1 MKRILIPVLLA
12 MTAYAAMPQA
22 AAAEQ
27 PRPPHCERG
36 DKTNCLPKPPND
48 GADPPSN
55 QQSCAE
61 KPRPPP
67 PPRVAQTAQ
76 RRSNVWTRGARYSG
90 QSVRVDAS
98 RADLSAAGAH
108 QRWLRDGES
117 YLLVS
122 DRTGIIAAVRPP

>member
-67 PPRVAQTAQ
+67 PPR
-76 RRSNVWTRGARYSG
+76 GAN
-90 QSVRVDAS
+90 
-98 RADLSAAGAH
+98 GA
-108 QRWLRDGES
+108 
-117 YLLVS
+117 
-122 DRTGIIAAVRPP
+122 AAVQCLEARGEI